1 MSKLFVSVLLPT
13 SLVADAPNLQ
23 QKTMKVGIVG
33 RSLAIFRVDKAVLY
47 NDDDPRVKNQVAEA
61 EAVATLLRYIETP
74 QYLRRSLFPR
84 ERNLRFAGVLPPLR
98 TPHHPLRDER
108 TDPGDYREAAVIK
121 VDKLG
126 SLLEIGLREKGF
138 TSERLRV
145 GQRLTVR
152 LGDRLGEDRMAVMRV
167 ARGEV
172 KEYWGYEVS
181 LAKSLADALKSLK
194 ADYVIGT
201 SRYGKNL
208 YEALRGIEDS
218 NPRSIAV
225 AFGGP
230 YQGLFEIC
238 KRQDVDA
245 GELFDVVIN
254 AIPQQGTETVRTEE
268 ALIAT
273 LALLNALVW
282 GK

>member
-47 NDDDPRVKNQVAEA
+47 NDDDPRVKNQIVEA

-74 QYLRRSLFPR
+74 QYLRRLLFPR
-84 ERNLRFAGVLPPLR
+84 ERNLEFAGILPPLR

-108 TDPGDYREAAVIK
+108 ANPGDYREAAVIK

-126 SLLEIGLREKGF
+126 SLLEMGLREKGV
-138 TSERLRV
+138 TSERLKV
-145 GQRLTVR
+145 GQRLTVK
-152 LGDRLGEDRMAVMRV
+152 LGDRLSKDQMAVTRV

-172 KEYWGYEVS
+172 EEYWGYEVS
-181 LAKSLADALKSLK
+181 LAKSLADALNSLK
-194 ADYVIGT
+194 ADYTIGT

-230 YQGLFEIC
+230 YQGLFETC

-245 GELFDVVIN
+245 NKLFDVVIN

>member
-1 MSKLFVSVLLPT
+1 MSKLFVFVLLPT

-23 QKTMKVGIVG
+23 QKTMKIGMVG

-47 NDDDPRVKNQVAEA
+47 NDDDPRIKNQAAEA

-74 QYLRRSLFPR
+74 QYLRRLLFPR
-84 ERNLRFAGVLPPLR
+84 ERNLRFAGILPPLR

-108 TDPGDYREAAVIK
+108 TNPGDYREAAVIK
-121 VDKLG
+121 VDELG

-152 LGDRLGEDRMAVMRV
+152 LGDRLGEDRMAVTQV
-167 ARGEV
+167 ARGRVE
-172 KEYWGYEVS
+172 EYWGYDVS
-181 LAKSLADALKSLK
+181 LARSLADALKSLK

-208 YEALRGIEDS
+208 YEALRGIGDS
-218 NPRSIAV
+218 KPRSVAV

-238 KRQDVDA
+238 ERQGVDA

-254 AIPQQGTETVRTEE
+254 TIPQQGTETVRTEE
-268 ALIAT
+268 ALMAT
-273 LALLNALVW
+273 LALLNASIW

>member
-33 RSLAIFRVDKAVLY
+33 RSLAIFRVDRAVLY
-47 NDDDPRVKNQVAEA
+47 NDDDPRVKNQIAEA

-74 QYLRRSLFPR
+74 QYLRRLLFPR
-84 ERNLRFAGVLPPLR
+84 ERDLEFAGVLPPLR

-108 TDPGDYREAAVIK
+108 TNPGDHREAAVIR

-152 LGDRLGEDRMAVMRV
+152 LGDRLGRDRIAVTRV
-167 ARGEV
+167 AREEV
-172 KEYWGYEVS
+172 EEYWGYDVS
-181 LAKSLADALKSLK
+181 LAKSLAGALKSLK

-218 NPRSIAV
+218 KPRSVAV

-238 KRQDVDA
+238 ERQGVDA

-254 AIPQQGTETVRTEE
+254 TIPQQGTETVRTEE

-282 GK
+282 GR